1 MPPIIP
7 PRRAQVQRD
16 IQSVFRSFPGSLQD
30 ITVRRRE
37 STYDTSYVQE
47 VVEPNAEVL
56 YHGEA
61 LYVPQG
67 SQVGMEPFGFVATD
81 APQFLVPGERRIP
94 MGARVTAGST
104 TFEVMDDASHW
115 QVFTL
120 IKVKQLG

>member
-30 ITVRRRE
+30 ITVRLRE
-37 STYDTSYVQE
+37 PAYDSDYVQE
-47 VVEPNAEVL
+47 AIEPNAAVL

-81 APQFLVPGERRIP
+81 APQFLVAGERRIP
-94 MGARVTAGST
+94 LGARVTTNGL
-104 TFEVMDDASHW
+104 TFEVLDDASHW